1 MSVTEVDVSQ
11 TAMINTWSFLLSSL
25 PWEMPRWAIYC
36 TIYCDNVGTDQRQS
50 YLRHVYP
57 RLYRKQTGNLVA
69 FETFSK
75 FVSIMVGVNLNS
87 LCQGSLRK
95 ENMKKKRL
103 INVHFDVDFCQR
115 LASSFFVCVHAHITY
130 LEAIIRSVGMSFF
143 YFMVFTCY
151 FTHYSL
157 RYITIHLF

>member
-1 MSVTEVDVSQ
+1 
-11 TAMINTWSFLLSSL
+11 MINTWSFLLSSL

-95 ENMKKKRL
+95 ENMKKTFNKCSFWCGFLPKTGFFLFCLCTCTHNLFGSYYTISWDVFLLFYGFYMLFYPLFFKIYNDTFVL
-103 INVHFDVDFCQR
+103 IFFC
-115 LASSFFVCVHAHITY
+115 C
-130 LEAIIRSVGMSFF
+130 
-143 YFMVFTCY
+143 
-151 FTHYSL
+151 
-157 RYITIHLF
+157 